1 MIRRNSSKNAFPR
14 RQLAIKSLTKPRCY
28 RTTISIAKTHTTKDM
43 SGAVHVVFTL
53 LVTTLLCTRRASG
66 TIVKRSHDDTQLCS
80 YSFSVDAS
88 DTTTC
93 PSLSSTAS
101 LTELPASLTE
111 LRSSIYAQHANIEH
125 KLNTLLARQTNNCSG
140 GSDNSGGGGDSGPGV
155 TLTYKRWGRT
165 TCPDNATLIYAGRTA

>member
-1 MIRRNSSKNAFPR
+1 
-14 RQLAIKSLTKPRCY
+14 
-28 RTTISIAKTHTTKDM
+28 M
-43 SGAVHVVFTL
+43 SCAVYVVFTL
-53 LVTTLLCTRRASG
+53 FVTTLLYTRAFG

-93 PSLSSTAS
+93 PSLSGTAS

-111 LRSSIYAQHANIEH
+111 LRNSIYAQHANIEY
-125 KLNTLLARQTNNCSG
+125 KLNTLLARQANNCSG
-140 GSDNSGGGGDSGPGV
+140 GSDNSGGGGDSGSGV

-165 TCPDNATLIYAGRTA
+165 TCPDNATLIYAGRNA